1 MSFFAKALMPLASSL
16 FRKAVPSVLGG
27 IRSFFSKAPSL
38 QKISSGLGKVS
49 QIGNQVVNNPY
60 ADVLASQLGG
70 SKSLNVA
77 RQGLSGL
84 DKVQKVTNEASNI
97 LEKVKAGQS
106 AMKPQ
111 QAVIMPPRMPVAFG
125 GEMPV
130 VVGRGFEGLN

>member
-16 FRKAVPSVLGG
+16 FRKAVPSVIGG

-97 LEKVKAGQS
+97 LEKVKASQS
-106 AMKPQ
+106 MKPQ
-111 QAVIMPPRMPVAFG
+111 RAVIMPPRMPVAFG

-130 VVGRGFEGLN
+130 VVGRGFEGFN

>member
-16 FRKAVPSVLGG
+16 FRKSVPSLIGG

-111 QAVIMPPRMPVAFG
+111 QAVIMPPSMPVAFG

-130 VVGRGFEGLN
+130 VVGRGYEGFR

>member
-97 LEKVKAGQS
+97 LEKVKASQS
-106 AMKPQ
+106 MKPQ
-111 QAVIMPPRMPVAFG
+111 QAVIMPPSMPVAFG

-130 VVGRGFEGLN
+130 VVGRGFEGFN